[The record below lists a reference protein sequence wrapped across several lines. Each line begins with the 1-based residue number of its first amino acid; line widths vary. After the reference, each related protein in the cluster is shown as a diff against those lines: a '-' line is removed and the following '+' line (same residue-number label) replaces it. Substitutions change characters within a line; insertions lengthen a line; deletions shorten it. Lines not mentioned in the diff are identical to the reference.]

1 MGPPDDSS
9 IRETAAAS
17 VRRIYES
24 GGNFEIAIER
34 GVATCR
40 VWSRPDASREDG
52 ARFALHNVEA
62 FQRLAGEGVAA
73 VGAMVLDLRQAPS
86 SWGSVTQSCLERMMA
101 IMESAH
107 RAIAVVCDNEIQR
120 EQMRRIQKIHARSQG
135 MLFDSLDDA
144 EAWALARRPGPRET
158 AAAPKSDRGGYR

>member
-9 IRETAAAS
+9 IRETAGAS

-34 GVATCR
+34 GLATCR
-40 VWSRPDASREDG
+40 VWSRPDVSREDG

-62 FQRLAGEGVAA
+62 LQRLVGEAVTA
-73 VGAMVLDLRQAPS
+73 VGAVVLDLRQAPS
-86 SWGSVTQSCLERMMA
+86 SWGSVTQSCLERMLA
-101 IMESAH
+101 ILESAH
-107 RAIAVVCDNEIQR
+107 RAIAIVCDNEMQR
-120 EQMRRIQKIHARSQG
+120 EQMRRIQKIHAKTQG

-144 EAWALARRPGPRET
+144 EAWALARRPGPLQA
-158 AAAPKSDRGGYR
+158 AAAPNIDRGGYR